1 MIIEINSINIHY
13 HVSGKGNNLI
23 LLHGWDGEIKS
34 FEPIHK
40 HLEKYFKTFSI
51 DFPGFGKS
59 SLPNQPWGTIEYSDI
74 LAKFLKKQ
82 GINKLIVIAHSFG
95 GRVAIRLA
103 AAYPEL
109 INKMILIDS
118 AGIKPKRTY
127 KYYIKVYL
135 YKSIKY
141 MVKMPIINLYTENIL
156 KFISKRIGSKDYQ
169 NVSGVM
175 RKTFVRIVNEDLK
188 NLLPKIK
195 PPTLL
200 IWGENDQA
208 TPVSN
213 GKLMERLIPDS
224 GLVVLR
230 NAGHFSYLENLDE
243 FLLITEN
250 FLKDDIKRK
259 HD

>member
-1 MIIEINSINIHY
+1 
-13 HVSGKGNNLI
+13 
-23 LLHGWDGEIKS
+23 
-34 FEPIHK
+34 
-40 HLEKYFKTFSI
+40 
-51 DFPGFGKS
+51 
-59 SLPNQPWGTIEYSDI
+59 
-74 LAKFLKKQ
+74 
-82 GINKLIVIAHSFG
+82 
-95 GRVAIRLA
+95 
-103 AAYPEL
+103 
-109 INKMILIDS
+109 
-118 AGIKPKRTY
+118 
-127 KYYIKVYL
+127 
-135 YKSIKY
+135 
-141 MVKMPIINLYTENIL
+141 MPIINLYTENIL

-224 GLVVLR
+224 GLVILR